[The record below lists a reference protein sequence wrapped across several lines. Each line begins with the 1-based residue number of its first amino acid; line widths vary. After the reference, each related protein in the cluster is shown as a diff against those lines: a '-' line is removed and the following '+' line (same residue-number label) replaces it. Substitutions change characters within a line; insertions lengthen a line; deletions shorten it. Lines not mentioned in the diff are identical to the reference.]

1 MSAFQS
7 KSKPPKKFDEQKSTL
22 KDCLTTE
29 GASELNTITLE
40 SRIIV
45 PPGHLYSNPPP
56 YY

>member
-29 GASELNTITLE
+29 GASELNTI
-40 SRIIV
+40 RIV
-45 PPGHLYSNPPP
+45 YK
-56 YY
+56 